1 MNITMRDVL
10 RYAVIFVIVLGALGS
25 RATAQFDTAT
35 VLGSVRDASDAVIP
49 GAAVTLTNL
58 EKGISVSRLTG
69 EDGNFEFP
77 GVSVG
82 RYRIIAQKQGFDK
95 AIVQDVAVTVNSRQ
109 RIDLKLPV
117 ASVGTEITVN
127 AQPAVLET
135 DSSDRGQVITS
146 REIVNLPLNGRAY
159 ADLSLLVPGVRKS
172 VLENQTTSNRDASF
186 NVNGQRSALNNFLID
201 GLDNNAYGTSNQG
214 FSNQVIQLTPDAVSE
229 FKVQTDNYGA
239 EYGRASGAVINVT
252 TRSGGNQFH
261 GAAWEYLRNTVL
273 NAIGPFAPV
282 GGVKP
287 TLIQNQFGASV
298 GGPILKNRTFF
309 FADYEGFR
317 RITTSLASATV
328 PTADQRAGNF
338 HTAAGAPI
346 PIRNPITGQ
355 VFANGIVPSN
365 LITPFAQSVLSAL
378 PLSNQPGNSNNF
390 VSQPRAAINDD
401 KGDIRLDQYFN
412 QKLTAFFR
420 FSERQAAIFDPPAIP
435 GPAGGNANGNVK
447 VFNQQIA
454 SGTTYTLTPKSLIDA
469 RIGFTW
475 TEGGKSPIGLGQPS
489 LLAGIPGVPTIDRLA
504 GALNSQSVTGFSQF
518 GRQTSNPQF
527 QNPFVVNPKI
537 NYSLL
542 RGRHSLK
549 FGYEFQ
555 DIRTTISDFN
565 PAYGLDQ
572 YSGQFSRSGTGSV
585 SLEQQQAYNLT
596 DFLFGARS
604 HYELNNVA
612 VVDYNQQLHSW
623 YAQDD
628 WKVNNK
634 LSLNIGLRYE
644 LNVPQWVSDNR
655 LANFDPATHSLIQ
668 AHGDSI
674 SGRSLVNMQ
683 TNNWAPRVGLAY
695 NITPKT
701 VVRSAYGISYVQFNR
716 LGGENL
722 LAYNG
727 PNVVDATIDQTPSQG
742 VCSAGQDPATCF
754 RLTQQGYS
762 PNFASPANFNP
773 LRAQARYIP
782 PDNPTGYVQNWHL
795 TVQRELSPNMVL
807 DVAYVGSHAVHLMI
821 LGDFNQANA
830 NLPSQNVSLQSR
842 RPISNFSTIEVA
854 FGGGYLDYHALQVK
868 FERKFTKGLY
878 LLNSFTWSKGIDNA
892 SGHLEAFN
900 GDNSRVNIRD
910 IASER
915 GVSGYDQ
922 PFNDVLSL
930 VYDLPYG
937 KGRRW
942 GSDAPA
948 LVKGILGG
956 WQMSAINTASS
967 GLPVTLT
974 YSPSSA
980 ANVSGLPTY
989 RPNIVG
995 DPLNPSSAYVR
1006 TPFALTNF
1014 FNKSALQIPDP
1025 SQPFGN
1031 AGRNSM
1037 RAPNFTQL
1045 DLALH
1050 KQFSLAA
1057 ENRSLEFRAE
1067 MFNLLNRTNFFAPD
1081 GNVSNATFG
1090 SITQAFPARQ
1100 IQFALRFA
1108 F

>member
-1 MNITMRDVL
+1 MNINTRNVL
-10 RYAVIFVIVLGALGS
+10 RYAVIFVIVLGALS
-25 RATAQFDTAT
+25 HRAAAQFDTAT

-49 GAAVTLTNL
+49 GAVVTITNL
-58 EKGISVSRLTG
+58 EKGISTSRPTDG
-69 EDGNFEFP
+69 DGNFEFP

-82 RYRIIAQKQGFDK
+82 HYRITAQKQGFEK
-95 AIVQDVAVTVNSRQ
+95 ATVQDVAVTVNSRQ
-109 RIDLKLPV
+109 RVDIKLPL

-135 DSSDRGQVITS
+135 DSSDRGQVISS

-214 FSNQVIQLTPDAVSE
+214 FSNQAIQLTPDAVSE

-261 GAAWEYLRNTVL
+261 GATWEYLRNTAL

-328 PTADQRAGNF
+328 PTANQRAGIF
-338 HTAAGAPI
+338 STA
-346 PIRNPITGQ
+346 IRNPITGQ
-355 VFANGIVPSN
+355 VYANGIVPADQ
-365 LITPFAQSVLSAL
+365 ITPFARSVLNAL
-378 PLSNQPGNSNNF
+378 PLPNQPGASNNF
-390 VSQPRAAINDD
+390 VSQPRASINDD

-412 QKLTAFFR
+412 QKITAFFR

-435 GPAGGNANGNVK
+435 GPAGGNSNGNVK

-454 SGTTYTLTPKSLIDA
+454 SGTTYTLTPRSLIDA

-475 TEGGKSPIGLGQPS
+475 TEGGKTPVGLGQPS
-489 LLAGIPGVPTIDRLA
+489 LLDGIPGVPALARLA

-542 RGRHSLK
+542 HGKHSLK

-572 YSGQFSRSGTGSV
+572 YSGNFSGS
-585 SLEQQQAYNLT
+585 NLA
-596 DFLFGARS
+596 DFMFGARS

-612 VVDYNQQLHSW
+612 VVDYNQQLHFW

-634 LSLNIGLRYE
+634 LTFNLGLRYE
-644 LNVPQWVSDNR
+644 LSVPQWVSDNR
-655 LANFDPATHSLIQ
+655 LANFNPATNSLIQ
-668 AHGDSI
+668 GHGDSI

-683 TNNWAPRVGLAY
+683 KNNWAPRLGFAY

-727 PNVVDATIDQTPSQG
+727 PNVVDATIDQTPGQG
-742 VCSAGQDPATCF
+742 VCTASQDPSTCF

-795 TVQRELSPNMVL
+795 TVQRELSQNMVL

-821 LGDFNQANA
+821 LGDFNQANS
-830 NLPSQNVSLQSR
+830 NLPSQNVPLQSR
-842 RPISNFSTIEVA
+842 RPIPNFSTIEVA

-868 FERKFTKGLY
+868 FERKFSHGLY
-878 LLNSFTWSKGIDNA
+878 LLNSFTWSRGIDNA
-892 SGHLEAFN
+892 SGHLESFN
-900 GDNSRVNIRD
+900 GDNSRVNIRN
-910 IASER
+910 IGSER
-915 GVSGYDQ
+915 GLSGYDQ

-974 YSPSSA
+974 YSASSA

-989 RPNIVG
+989 RPNIIG
-995 DPLNPSSAYVR
+995 DPVNPSSAYVR

-1031 AGRNSM
+1031 VGRNTM

-1050 KQFSLAA
+1050 KQFPLAA

-1081 GNVSNATFG
+1081 GNMSNATFG